1 MKKEGP
7 GEKVK
12 IRWKRWTAAL
22 LSAALLAW
30 AIPFSVFAGEAG
42 IFDGQN
48 TAESDY
54 GAEDESVYMDKPVY
68 EEDTAF
74 EEDTAS
80 EDDAA
85 SVEDTAI
92 EENAASG
99 EDITVE
105 ESTPIE
111 NGTEDDDSVDDA
123 EQRGN
128 TIGSGVCGDGLTW
141 ALDEDG
147 RLFIDGSGEM
157 YDFSVDSDN
166 DSDGD
171 ILPPWFDYR
180 EQVVNVLI
188 GEGAVSVGNYAF
200 YGCNPKTISIPDSV
214 VSISDLPGSV
224 ESINC
229 ACDSYAR
236 NWAETN
242 GFNAVFEHTAAND
255 IGYAATCTDT
265 GLTDGS
271 HCALCGEVLTAQEE
285 IPAGGHVWQENY
297 TVDQEA
303 TDLEDGRKSIH
314 CSNCDAVKDE
324 QIIPAGS
331 NSTGELIT
339 ENPAE
344 SAEENPAESTT
355 ENPAESAE
363 ENPAESAEENPA
375 ESTTENPAESVEENP
390 AESNAENSAESVSE
404 NPAAEG
410 ENLNEGQNPE
420 ESSGE
425 DPAEPEAKSI
435 EPTLILSAEKF
446 VYNGKSQKPSVT
458 VKNQDEIISPDHYT
472 VTFDSD
478 PVNVGTYHVN
488 VQMTGE
494 YEGSASES
502 YSIVAK
508 KITPG
513 VTLSNTA
520 FTYNGKE
527 QKPTVTVKDGTTTL
541 DASDYTATY
550 GSGRKNVGSY
560 NVTVKMKGNYSGT
573 KTVTFKITAKKITP
587 AVTLSKTAF
596 TYNGKEQK
604 PTVTVK
610 DGTTTLGT
618 SDYTVTY
625 GSGRKNAGTY
635 NVLVRMKGNYSGS
648 RTVTYKIT
656 AKKITPAVTLSRTAF
671 TYNGKVQKPT
681 VTVKDG
687 STVLTA
693 SNYTVTYG
701 SGRKN
706 VGIYNVLVTMKGN
719 YSGSRKVQFEIVPKG
734 TSISSLKAGKN
745 TLTVNWNKQAVQTTG
760 YQIQYSVK
768 SDFSKAAAVTVSNNG
783 TVTRNIGGLTR
794 GCTYYVRIRT
804 YKTVGGSNRYSSWS
818 SKKTAKI
825 TLGTAS
831 VFAKTPVVKVATADK
846 RFTNT
851 VSWNKLSGAS
861 GYEISFKK
869 GNGSWTVLKRANQ
882 LKINHDVTHGVYYY
896 YRVRAY
902 SDKKDGSR
910 VYGGYSNTVRKI
922 QYYSPSFSVL
932 TLGKTDP
939 EISFYMMSVTNNG
952 NYNLVFYSRNS
963 MMIDSDYASYNRD
976 TFLIDTDDLT
986 ENHTLRKV
994 SSLTIAPGDTKILIY
1009 WVKGDPTW
1017 VDSRTTLFYEFKY
1030 DGIEYAG
1037 YTSHNSGSHYYKK

>member
-344 SAEENPAESTT
+344 SV
-355 ENPAESAE
+355 
-363 ENPAESAEENPA
+363 EENPA

-541 DASDYTATY
+541 DASDYTVTY

-573 KTVTFKITAKKITP
+573 KTVTF
-587 AVTLSKTAF
+587 
-596 TYNGKEQK
+596 
-604 PTVTVK
+604 
-610 DGTTTLGT
+610 
-618 SDYTVTY
+618 
-625 GSGRKNAGTY
+625 
-635 NVLVRMKGNYSGS
+635 
-648 RTVTYKIT
+648 KIT

>member
-54 GAEDESVYMDKPVY
+54 GAKDESVYMDKPVY

-99 EDITVE
+99 EDITVK

-128 TIGSGVCGDGLTW
+128 TVGSGVCGDGLTW

-147 RLFIDGSGEM
+147 RLFIVGSGEM

-229 ACDSYAR
+229 ACNSYAR

-375 ESTTENPAESVEENP
+375 ES
-390 AESNAENSAESVSE
+390 NAENSAESVSE

-513 VTLSNTA
+513 VTLSN
-520 FTYNGKE
+520 
-527 QKPTVTVKDGTTTL
+527 
-541 DASDYTATY
+541 
-550 GSGRKNVGSY
+550 
-560 NVTVKMKGNYSGT
+560 
-573 KTVTFKITAKKITP
+573 
-587 AVTLSKTAF
+587 TAF

>member
-128 TIGSGVCGDGLTW
+128 TVGSGVCGDGLTW

-355 ENPAESAE
+355 ENPAES
-363 ENPAESAEENPA
+363 
-375 ESTTENPAESVEENP
+375 VEENP

-513 VTLSNTA
+513 VTLSN
-520 FTYNGKE
+520 
-527 QKPTVTVKDGTTTL
+527 
-541 DASDYTATY
+541 
-550 GSGRKNVGSY
+550 
-560 NVTVKMKGNYSGT
+560 
-573 KTVTFKITAKKITP
+573 
-587 AVTLSKTAF
+587 TAF

>member
-375 ESTTENPAESVEENP
+375 ES
-390 AESNAENSAESVSE
+390 NAENSAESVSE

-513 VTLSNTA
+513 VTLSN
-520 FTYNGKE
+520 
-527 QKPTVTVKDGTTTL
+527 
-541 DASDYTATY
+541 
-550 GSGRKNVGSY
+550 
-560 NVTVKMKGNYSGT
+560 
-573 KTVTFKITAKKITP
+573 
-587 AVTLSKTAF
+587 TAF

>member
-344 SAEENPAESTT
+344 STT
-355 ENPAESAE
+355 ENPAESV
-363 ENPAESAEENPA
+363 EENPA

-513 VTLSNTA
+513 VTLSN
-520 FTYNGKE
+520 
-527 QKPTVTVKDGTTTL
+527 
-541 DASDYTATY
+541 
-550 GSGRKNVGSY
+550 
-560 NVTVKMKGNYSGT
+560 
-573 KTVTFKITAKKITP
+573 
-587 AVTLSKTAF
+587 TAF